1 MSGQS
6 DASQGTSSPS
16 NDSDVSQSDNDS
28 PIQDEEDLE
37 GTPFEIEVKKSLRI
51 LTRAFF
57 GDKRSHFQ
65 GLVGRVEDVET
76 DLYGGNNPDRG
87 IKTRFENLENT
98 VKSMSSS
105 CTSATGSVSTVAAP
119 AADVVQ
125 QLTRSNEVLAGFA
138 TRLQME
144 NKSLRNSLYV
154 QKDRQTYLNLHLG
167 GVEVLP
173 TKTPKEE
180 AAQFFKE
187 ILELKD
193 VKPSDFVKAY
203 RKSNPRQ
210 FEETVKLTTGETS
223 KLQVSAPGLMFVWLE
238 SESLRERA
246 MVKARGL
253 GGKRHATLNY
263 KYFVSSVECEATRAT
278 KERYK
283 SKIQKIVTG
292 NKDKEDKD
300 KTKFYF
306 RGQELFGR

>member
-1 MSGQS
+1 MASGSQTSTSAPSIITCYRSSAVQQHRESSNSSNPLYFTEKVVLSPNSGRQKRIFTVMDQNTAEMSKGSKAKKAKKVKVSGQS

-37 GTPFEIEVKKSLRI
+37 GTPFEIEVKKSLRC

-57 GDKRSHFQ
+57 GDKRSHFR

-138 TRLQME
+138 TLLQME
-144 NKSLRNSLYV
+144 NKSLRNSL
-154 QKDRQTYLNLHLG
+154 
-167 GVEVLP
+167 
-173 TKTPKEE
+173 
-180 AAQFFKE
+180 
-187 ILELKD
+187 
-193 VKPSDFVKAY
+193 
-203 RKSNPRQ
+203 
-210 FEETVKLTTGETS
+210 
-223 KLQVSAPGLMFVWLE
+223 
-238 SESLRERA
+238 
-246 MVKARGL
+246 
-253 GGKRHATLNY
+253 
-263 KYFVSSVECEATRAT
+263 
-278 KERYK
+278 
-283 SKIQKIVTG
+283 
-292 NKDKEDKD
+292 
-300 KTKFYF
+300 
-306 RGQELFGR
+306 